1 MLAGLKGRETAL
13 TWDLKNEQKHNN
25 DHVYNN
31 VNFKYYKNL
40 TWDLKNEQ
48 KHNNDHVYNNVNFKY
63 YKNRKNAIALVF
75 V

>member
-13 TWDLKNEQKHNN
+13 TWALKNEHKHNN
-25 DHVYNN
+25 DNVY
-31 VNFKYYKNL
+31 KSMK
-40 TWDLKNEQ
+40 
-48 KHNNDHVYNNVNFKY
+48 FKY

>member
-13 TWDLKNEQKHNN
+13 TWALKNEQKHNN

-31 VNFKYYKNL
+31 VNIKYYKN
-40 TWDLKNEQ
+40 Q
-48 KHNNDHVYNNVNFKY
+48 
-63 YKNRKNAIALVF
+63 KNAIALVF